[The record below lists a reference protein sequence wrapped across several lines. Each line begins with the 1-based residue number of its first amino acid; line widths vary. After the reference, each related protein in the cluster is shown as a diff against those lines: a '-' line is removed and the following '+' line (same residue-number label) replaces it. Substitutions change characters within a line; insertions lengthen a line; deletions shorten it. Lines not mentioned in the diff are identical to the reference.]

1 MIKLLRSILRYD
13 FKREIRCF
21 SPSLRVAVPSPL
33 QGETEVR
40 ELLRYRFTLGGGRYG
55 YTKATF
61 SYGNQVILDFAYK
74 NIRFNFFGN
83 CEKLLKIKV
92 RLRNFSAIFDE

>member
-40 ELLRYRFTLGGGRYG
+40 ELPRYRFTLGGGRYG

-61 SYGNQVILDFAYK
+61 SYGNQFILDFAFK
-74 NIRFNFFGN
+74 NIRFNFFCQLREATQN
-83 CEKLLKIKV
+83 KSKV
-92 RLRNFSAIFDE
+92 KEL